1 MANSSRP
8 LSPHLQ
14 IYKWPLAMAISILHR
29 ITGVALAVGALL
41 MVVILVSVA
50 SGPEAYEC
58 IRELLASKIGIT
70 FLFLWTVA
78 LFLHLFNGI
87 RHLVWD
93 AGYGFEKDTTRNSG
107 ILVIVVTIVMSVA
120 VWFAAYLT
128 GSI

>member
-1 MANSSRP
+1 MANQQRP
-8 LSPHLQ
+8 LSPHLG

-41 MVVILVSVA
+41 MVVILISVA
-50 SGPEAYEC
+50 AGPEAYEC
-58 IRELLASKIGIT
+58 VREMLASKIGKT

-93 AGYGFEKDTTRNSG
+93 VGYGFEIDTTRNSG
-107 ILVIVVTIVMSVA
+107 ILVIIATIIMSIA
-120 VWFAAYLT
+120 VWVAAYLT
-128 GSI
+128 SNV

>member
-8 LSPHLQ
+8 LSPHIQ

-50 SGPEAYEC
+50 LGPEAYEC
-58 IRELLASKIGIT
+58 IRELLASTVGKV

-93 AGYGFEKDTTRNSG
+93 AGYGFEKSTTRNSG
-107 ILVIVVTIVMSVA
+107 ILVIVATIIMSVA
-120 VWFAAYLT
+120 VWIAAYLT
-128 GSI
+128 CNV

>member
-29 ITGVALAVGALL
+29 VTGVALAVGALL

-50 SGPEAYEC
+50 AGPEAYEG
-58 IRELLASKIGIT
+58 IRELLASKIGVT

-107 ILVIVVTIVMSVA
+107 ILVIVATIIMSVA

-128 GSI
+128 CNV